1 MSRQNPY
8 YAKGQNFSGIGFVTR
23 IFDKQVPVNQVHSGP
38 HIAAWN
44 PWPMSQ
50 ITNIFG
56 SDDDDEILESL
67 YMIVNVSF
75 YGNTILSCD
84 PTTLVQNTA
93 GLGLIHESINIYNGN
108 EYTRSWFAWANSYF
122 SEMILDLA
130 QRKPHLLFDSC
141 EPYTAGQ

>member
-1 MSRQNPY
+1 
-8 YAKGQNFSGIGFVTR
+8 
-23 IFDKQVPVNQVHSGP
+23 
-38 HIAAWN
+38 
-44 PWPMSQ
+44 MSQ

-67 YMIVNVSF
+67 YMVVNVSPCGATSF
-75 YGNTILSCD
+75 DCD
-84 PTTLVQNTA
+84 PSKHIQNTA
-93 GLGLIHESINIYNGN
+93 GLGLIHESIDIYNGS

-141 EPYTAGQ
+141 EPYTPGQ